1 MGNTTTTTTETTRPD
16 APVGP
21 VINVPT
27 LNEFF
32 LMYPIFANIPC
43 QSHMTVRR
51 TADVRVNFW
60 LEYCL
65 VFTPTDT
72 TTAEDFISLWTWRVK
87 QQQGTD
93 AHILFEITRYGI
105 PLGDLIVLTHGNDT
119 IRNLTAC
126 IDRDKLTRQAF
137 TQWGPNTYNLIH
149 NGVFT
154 VDGMRPFAIAVEW
167 GYRINTRLQTPAHVL
182 DIIDPLW

>member
-1 MGNTTTTTTETTRPD
+1 MGNTTTTTTETTIPD

-43 QSHMTVRR
+43 QSYMTVRR
-51 TADVRVNFW
+51 PADVGVNFW

-87 QQQGTD
+87 Q
-93 AHILFEITRYGI
+93 
-105 PLGDLIVLTHGNDT
+105 
-119 IRNLTAC
+119 
-126 IDRDKLTRQAF
+126 
-137 TQWGPNTYNLIH
+137 
-149 NGVFT
+149 
-154 VDGMRPFAIAVEW
+154 
-167 GYRINTRLQTPAHVL
+167 
-182 DIIDPLW
+182 